1 MRYHC
6 SFEHCRVETILIE
19 RGDIM
24 SDEALLKFKKIYRA
38 KNYMDDM
45 RQGIDPVS
53 KLPVPDDS
61 VIRQEKVINCFTFIS
76 GLLDE
81 MLNSVECEQDSAS
94 DVLQEGSKMKKAS
107 FHLTNS
113 QIRQIKTSSSP
124 LAVSTFIRRIN
135 AVVDKQSTESI
146 HAKDIHGWLTAK
158 GFLVERSVQ
167 IIKEE
172 KEYIPAANASA
183 IGVVDIIKQRDNG
196 QPDHHSIKL
205 TQIGQQFVLDNIG
218 EIAKYAEE
226 NK

>member
-1 MRYHC
+1 
-6 SFEHCRVETILIE
+6 
-19 RGDIM
+19 
-24 SDEALLKFKKIYRA
+24 
-38 KNYMDDM
+38 MDDM

>member
-1 MRYHC
+1 
-6 SFEHCRVETILIE
+6 
-19 RGDIM
+19 
-24 SDEALLKFKKIYRA
+24 
-38 KNYMDDM
+38 
-45 RQGIDPVS
+45 
-53 KLPVPDDS
+53 
-61 VIRQEKVINCFTFIS
+61 
-76 GLLDE
+76 